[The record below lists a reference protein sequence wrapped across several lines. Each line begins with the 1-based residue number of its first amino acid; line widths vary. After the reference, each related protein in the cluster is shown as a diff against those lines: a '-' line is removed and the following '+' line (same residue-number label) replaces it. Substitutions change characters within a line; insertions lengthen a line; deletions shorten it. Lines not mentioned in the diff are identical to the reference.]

1 MAQRGQ
7 PDVPGRHDGVRNDLL
22 LDAARV
28 LMLFGAAAAI
38 GSPSANP
45 TQAFLGLLLWLL
57 GVFLLEALVPAAG
70 RFLHAALFATVAMAI
85 AYRRPD
91 EAPLQSVELARPCR

>member
-70 RFLHAALFATVAMAI
+70 HGSCTPHYWPPSPWLSPIAVLMKHLFS
-85 AYRRPD
+85 
-91 EAPLQSVELARPCR
+91 LWN